1 MLGIGA
7 GGVKCTEVRTSW
19 LSSGHALPCSR
30 EVCGQIG
37 FLRGYGVDIDLGLE
51 QASKE
56 RSTSSW
62 PARWPRILLQIYP
75 HHQSALRMIPCALE
89 FRNRSRR
96 PAWICKQ
103 MHPQLM
109 TLFYN
114 LLFKKSSLKKNKNSI
129 HGVNC
134 TLQII
139 HIVLLYGTEDLHLTQ
154 KYDTIAHFFHKVS
167 FDFLRPRFSIFWGK
181 IHALMEENSRIRLPD
196 RRIQQL
202 HVKIRREY
210 FRCLHQ
216 K

>member
-37 FLRGYGVDIDLGLE
+37 FLRGYGVDMDLGLE

-62 PARWPRILLQIYP
+62 PARWPWILLQIYP

-96 PAWICKQ
+96 PAWVCKQ

-114 LLFKKSSLKKNKNSI
+114 LLFKKSSLQKNKNSI

-134 TLQII
+134 TLQIV
-139 HIVLLYGTEDLHLTQ
+139 HIVLLYGTEALHLTW
-154 KYDTIAHFFHKVS
+154 KYDRIARFFARSCLSLGGMRMVPIVKDTRDYRCSSFRTAMNLVPPTNRHWHFEYPFYWI
-167 FDFLRPRFSIFWGK
+167 FDG
-181 IHALMEENSRIRLPD
+181 
-196 RRIQQL
+196 
-202 HVKIRREY
+202 
-210 FRCLHQ
+210 
-216 K
+216 

>member
-37 FLRGYGVDIDLGLE
+37 FLRGLWGWHGLGLE

-62 PARWPRILLQIYP
+62 PARWPWILLQIYP
-75 HHQSALRMIPCALE
+75 HHQSTLRMIPCALE

-114 LLFKKSSLKKNKNSI
+114 YALKNASRKVLSKYNLLIDKLSPPHHLAF
-129 HGVNC
+129 C
-134 TLQII
+134 II
-139 HIVLLYGTEDLHLTQ
+139 FRTC
-154 KYDTIAHFFHKVS
+154 FFS
-167 FDFLRPRFSIFWGK
+167 
-181 IHALMEENSRIRLPD
+181 ENM
-196 RRIQQL
+196 IQ
-202 HVKIRREY
+202 
-210 FRCLHQ
+210 
-216 K
+216 

>member
-37 FLRGYGVDIDLGLE
+37 FLRGLWGWHGLGLE

-62 PARWPRILLQIYP
+62 PARWPWILLQIYP

-114 LLFKKSSLKKNKNSI
+114 LLFKKSSLQKQKLNPWCK
-129 HGVNC
+129 
-134 TLQII
+134 
-139 HIVLLYGTEDLHLTQ
+139 LYFTNRS
-154 KYDTIAHFFHKVS
+154 YSAFV
-167 FDFLRPRFSIFWGK
+167 WGRGLAFELE
-181 IHALMEENSRIRLPD
+181 IW
-196 RRIQQL
+196 
-202 HVKIRREY
+202 
-210 FRCLHQ
+210 
-216 K
+216 